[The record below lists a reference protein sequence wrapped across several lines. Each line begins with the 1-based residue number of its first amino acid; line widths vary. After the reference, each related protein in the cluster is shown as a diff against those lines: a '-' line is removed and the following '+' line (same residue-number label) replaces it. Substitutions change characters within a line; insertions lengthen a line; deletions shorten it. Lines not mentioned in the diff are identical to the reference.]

1 MSLFLVVIV
10 TILRRGSR
18 IAVLVTA
25 PLLFTAGAWTF
36 DGSPARI
43 VELVLPAGIPAPG
56 LRASLAQIYWPSVN
70 LPWASIN
77 DALPDIYKPAL
88 TLSYAAAFVVLSH
101 AARSRRRSWSF
112 VIALAALFGFL
123 GLTSSTLTPIVFVLW
138 AGLEAVWLMRSKRSG
153 SLQQRDLIRPASGL
167 ALAGLL
173 FLFSGSLTSMLNDS
187 LISGL
192 AIGWNEYL
200 GRWRLLG
207 TLEQFPGGVGI
218 VGLGPLAV
226 AGAAVLLA
234 RRDNLVRALAAGS
247 CLLILAAVPLVYEP
261 VPGDVGRIEGHA
273 RNFALYALLLALGV
287 RLAGLRS
294 GRWRYV
300 AAAAVAALVTWPTV
314 AQPVRNVG
322 VALRDGIELSNA
334 RPPPGEREAEI
345 HIKSRYAL
353 ESLPSDRIAAYVR
366 NNTPVQA
373 RVFSPHP
380 NEMTYA
386 TGRPNASGF
395 AGHVHLEYTHGPE
408 FWDVLKY
415 LEPRAI
421 ARLGYEYVHAPD
433 SWVES
438 LSGRAVRLLN
448 DPNLFELLVRD
459 ESESLYRVL
468 PALLG
473 MDAAPASYEALRQA
487 VPASA
492 TVYMPGGF
500 ATRSGV
506 RAASALSHTRLYG
519 DISLANLH
527 LRTSWTVEPL
537 AEHVPDL
544 IIMSPHFVPW
554 MLPPAARQPIW
565 WNEDSAVF
573 AVEKTVGP
581 IRSPPS
587 ATPPLPFSVR
597 ISDAH
602 AADGRMAFTATF
614 DDGGPERWTGQDWIV
629 IALDDSPWGIPTHF
643 LPDGYTPASAAWFPG
658 QIGPGWGRT
667 SRRYEFDFRA
677 GRLVVRGEDGVLM
690 SVESSEW
697 KGSSGSYVLAM
708 RLRER
713 LQPRLWREV
722 AVIPVLKITVSETG
736 EVSYRVHEQV
746 NSAQPV
752 R

>member
-1 MSLFLVVIV
+1 
-10 TILRRGSR
+10 
-18 IAVLVTA
+18 
-25 PLLFTAGAWTF
+25 
-36 DGSPARI
+36 
-43 VELVLPAGIPAPG
+43 
-56 LRASLAQIYWPSVN
+56 
-70 LPWASIN
+70 
-77 DALPDIYKPAL
+77 
-88 TLSYAAAFVVLSH
+88 
-101 AARSRRRSWSF
+101 
-112 VIALAALFGFL
+112 
-123 GLTSSTLTPIVFVLW
+123 
-138 AGLEAVWLMRSKRSG
+138 
-153 SLQQRDLIRPASGL
+153 
-167 ALAGLL
+167 
-173 FLFSGSLTSMLNDS
+173 MLNDS

-192 AIGWNEYL
+192 AIGWNQYL

-207 TLEQFPGGVGI
+207 TIEQFPGGVGI

-234 RRDNLVRALAAGS
+234 RGDNLVRALAVGT

-273 RNFALYALLLALGV
+273 RNFALYALLLAAGI

-294 GRWRYV
+294 GRWRY
-300 AAAAVAALVTWPTV
+300 AAAAAFAALVTWPTV

-322 VALRDGIELSNA
+322 VALGDGIELSNA
-334 RPPPGEREAEI
+334 RPPPREQEAEI

-353 ESLPSDRIAAYVR
+353 ESLPSNRIAAYVR
-366 NNTPVQA
+366 NNTPVRA

-408 FWDVLKY
+408 FQDVRNH

-433 SWVES
+433 SWVAS
-438 LSGRAVRLLN
+438 LPDEALAWLN

-468 PALLG
+468 PALLS
-473 MDAAPASYEALRQA
+473 MDTAPPPASFEALRQA
-487 VPASA
+487 VSASA

-506 RAASALSHTRLYG
+506 RAASALSHTRLHG

-573 AVEKTVGP
+573 AVSDTVGP
-581 IRSPPS
+581 TMPPPS
-587 ATPPLPFSVR
+587 AAPPLPFSVR
-597 ISDAH
+597 ISDTRAF
-602 AADGRMAFTATF
+602 DGQMAFTATF
-614 DDGGPERWTGQDWIV
+614 DDRAPEQWTGQDWIV
-629 IALDDSPWGIPTHF
+629 IALDDSPWGIPTRF

-658 QIGPGWGRT
+658 QIGPGWGQT

-677 GRLVVRGEDGVLM
+677 GSLAVRGEDGEWT

-697 KGSSGSYVLAM
+697 IGGSGNYVLAV
-708 RLRER
+708 RLRQKI
-713 LQPRLWREV
+713 QPRLWRDA
-722 AVIPVLKITVSETG
+722 AVIPILKITISETG
-736 EVSYRVHEQV
+736 GVSYRVHEEV
-746 NSAQPV
+746 GG
-752 R
+752 